1 MSNAN
6 WRNAVTHFM
15 LNNPAYEK
23 LVKASTTALDMPF
36 GSPDLIEDVANADSS
51 DSDEI
56 KKYYAT
62 ALNGNVIVVAT
73 TKEDAI
79 GQAAQEVFQK
89 ATVLMT
95 AIMAALAS
103 KSKTLY
109 DVDAAAAVISKCG
122 YFLPLDLQ
130 DITAHVDSTSIT
142 LNTAIISSIIGGAA
156 SAEALA
162 ALNGVLGSLGGQLK
176 AESASGT
183 STKKIGKLVLW
194 LEEIM
199 TVPLVM
205 IQTYYT
211 SVTDASTIVQTNCAS
226 VAHTTY
232 DLTYHMQGFMFV
244 DPTWINQFTP
254 DYATK
259 PEYQALINQ
268 LASFVPTS

>member
-6 WRNAVTHFM
+6 WRKAVTHFM

-23 LVKASTTALDMPF
+23 LVKASTTVSDMPF
-36 GSPDLIEDVANADSS
+36 DSPDLIEDVANADSS
-51 DSDEI
+51 DSAEI
-56 KKYYAT
+56 QKYYAT

-73 TKEDAI
+73 TKQDAI

-89 ATVLMT
+89 ATVLST
-95 AIMAALAS
+95 AIMTALAK

-122 YFLPLDLQ
+122 FFLPLDLQ
-130 DITAHVDSTSIT
+130 DMTVHVDSTSLT

-162 ALNGVLGSLGGQLK
+162 ALNGVLGSLGGQLQ
-176 AESASGT
+176 AVSASDA

-205 IQTYYT
+205 IQMYYT
-211 SVTDASTIVQTNCAS
+211 TLTDVSTIVQTNCAS
-226 VAHTTY
+226 VAHNTF
-232 DLTYHMQGFMFV
+232 DLKYHMQGFMFV

-254 DYATK
+254 DFQTT
-259 PEYQALINQ
+259 PEYQRLIDQ
-268 LASFVPTS
+268 LADLVPTS